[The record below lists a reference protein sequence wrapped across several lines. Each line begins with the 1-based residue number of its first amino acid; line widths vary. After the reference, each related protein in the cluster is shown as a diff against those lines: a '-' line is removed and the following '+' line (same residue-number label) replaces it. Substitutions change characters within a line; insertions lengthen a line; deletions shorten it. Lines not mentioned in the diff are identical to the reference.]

1 MERRKLFSDNKPV
14 ERRKLFSTPDANKE
28 RSIKLFS
35 DTAEEEA
42 FQRTFSATDNEFELK
57 LKEYSGQTLSA
68 ADFAS
73 IFGGEN
79 LDERYFSTDSESG
92 DVKISDTAFLESR
105 LFSKITISVTKTLEL
120 DPAVMN
126 EPKEDVIS
134 SLEESG
140 KFSPKTIILL
150 KKAHNIPAE
159 GDSESYLKDS
169 GIAHDLPFEF
179 GGRSMGKSEFETL
192 MKERYE
198 DAPTDIMDI
207 LKNKGILKIDGEK
220 VEIIK

>member
-14 ERRKLFSTPDANKE
+14 ERRKLFSTPAPETNK
-28 RSIKLFS
+28 IKLFS

-73 IFGGEN
+73 IFGGDKV
-79 LDERYFSTDSESG
+79 DERYFSTDSESG
-92 DVKISDTAFLESR
+92 DVKVSDTAFLESR

-134 SLEESG
+134 RLEDSG

-169 GIAHDLPFEF
+169 GIAHDLSFEF
-179 GGRSMGKSEFETL
+179 GGRSMDKPEFETL